1 MQKQDF
7 RQFAEKW
14 TDAHEIMAGGKIFS
28 QRAMTMIFDS
38 LKDYPLEAVSQAV
51 KIHMKKGKFAPV
63 PSDIIEIITEHT
75 GQKHIGADEAWGLA
89 LDSFDENTTIVITK
103 EIAEARG
110 LVIDIYQTGDVTG
123 ARMAFRDAYNRIVST
138 ASNPSWYVSL
148 GPGAE
153 RLAGNAQQFAAV
165 QKAIGLGRL
174 PAGAADKYYIQAP
187 ATTVAELIESA
198 TEKASKSSDQDFKE
212 KAKKGFQ
219 GIKAILSIPDDDG
232 IARREKE
239 RLEFEAHRQEML
251 DRVAQKLQ
259 EKDQVNINYNYGIES
274 LL

>member
-1 MQKQDF
+1 MNRSDF
-7 RQFAEKW
+7 KPFAERW
-14 TDAHEIMAGGKIFS
+14 ADIHDVMPGGKTFS
-28 QRAMTMIFDS
+28 QRTMTIIFDA
-38 LKDYPLEAVSQAV
+38 LEDYPLEAVFQAI
-51 KIHMKKGKFAPV
+51 KIHAKKGKFAPT
-63 PSDIIEIITEHT
+63 PSDIAEIITGHT
-75 GQKHIGADEAWGLA
+75 GQKHIGPDEAWGLA
-89 LDSFDENTTIVITK
+89 LDSFDENTTVVITK

-138 ASNPSWYVSL
+138 ASNPFWYVSL

-165 QKAIGLGRL
+165 QKAIALGRL

-187 ATTVAELIESA
+187 TTTVAGLIESA
-198 TEKASKSSDQDFKE
+198 TEKATKSSDQDFKE

-219 GIKAILSIPDDDG
+219 GIKAILRAPDDDG

-239 RLEFEAHRQEML
+239 RLKFEAHRQEML

-259 EKDQVNINYNYGIES
+259 ETT
-274 LL
+274 

>member
-1 MQKQDF
+1 MEKQDF
-7 RQFAEKW
+7 KRFAEKW
-14 TDAHEIMAGGKIFS
+14 ADAHEIMAGGKIFS

-75 GQKHIGADEAWGLA
+75 GQKHIGADEAWGLV
-89 LDSFDENTTIVITK
+89 LDSFNENTTVVITK

-110 LVIDIYQTGDVTG
+110 LVIDIFQSGDVTG

-153 RLAGNAQQFAAV
+153 RLAGNAKQFAAV
-165 QKAIGLGRL
+165 QKAILLGRL
-174 PAGAADKYYIQAP
+174 PASAAGKYQIQAP
-187 ATTVAELIESA
+187 TTTVAGLIESA
-198 TEKASKSSDQDFKE
+198 NEKADKSSDQNFKE
-212 KAKKGFQ
+212 KAKKAFQ
-219 GIKAILSIPDDDG
+219 GIKAVLSAPDDDG
-232 IARREKE
+232 IARREQE
-239 RLEFEAHRQEML
+239 RLAFEKHRQEML
-251 DRVAQKLQ
+251 ARVDAKLQ
-259 EKDQVNINYNYGIES
+259 AKEQPAPIS
-274 LL
+274 